1 MSNTHEN
8 ISKCIESPYACNN
21 SGYPIK
27 WFEGKNYYHHRLV
40 AGAGTGEVVM
50 HTCDNKKCINPEHLK
65 IGTYAENSADMVT
78 KNRQAFGER
87 AGNSKLVVHQVIEI
101 RGLFGKLSS
110 RKVAKLFNISASNVK
125 DIWTRKIWR
134 HI

>member
-1 MSNTHEN
+1 
-8 ISKCIESPYACNN
+8 
-21 SGYPIK
+21 
-27 WFEGKNYYHHRLV
+27 
-40 AGAGTGEVVM
+40 M
-50 HTCDNKKCINPEHLK
+50 HLCDNKKCINPEHLK
-65 IGTYAENSADMVT
+65 VGTYAENSADMVT

-87 AGNSKLVVHQVIEI
+87 AGNSKLVAHQVVEI

-110 RKVAKLFNISASNVK
+110 RKVAKLFSISASNIK